1 MAKFDYYDTL
11 GVTRSATDADIKKA
25 YRKLVFEHHPDR
37 NPNNKGAEAKIRELN
52 AAYEII
58 GDPEKRGTYERLR
71 WGDEPRDIPP
81 DPSVILDAME
91 QKLFEEGHKE
101 IFQFVVKDVKRAKAD
116 LAMIRERVVAAQGYD
131 TFNDDFVRQRA
142 AEVMHE
148 FVAPDMEVRKKKI
161 LDVALEMMI
170 SQKVA
175 RRDDDREVK
184 ELKDR
189 LTEIYQRGRQS
200 GYASGLELFYERR

>member
-1 MAKFDYYDTL
+1 MARFDYYETL
-11 GVTRSATDADIKKA
+11 GVTRSVTDADIKKA
-25 YRKLVFEHHPDR
+25 YRKLVLQHHPDR
-37 NPNNKGAEAKIRELN
+37 NPNSKEAEAKIRQIN
-52 AAYEII
+52 AAYEIL

-81 DPSVILDAME
+81 DPSAILDAME

-101 IFQFVVKDVKRAKAD
+101 IFQFIVKDVKRAKAE
-116 LAMIRERVVAAQGYD
+116 LAMIRERAVAAQGYD
-131 TFNDDFVRQRA
+131 TFKDDIVRQRA
-142 AEVMHE
+142 AEVMHDL
-148 FVAPDMEVRKKKI
+148 VAPDREVRKKNM

-175 RRDDDREVK
+175 RRDADREVK
-184 ELKDR
+184 QLRDR